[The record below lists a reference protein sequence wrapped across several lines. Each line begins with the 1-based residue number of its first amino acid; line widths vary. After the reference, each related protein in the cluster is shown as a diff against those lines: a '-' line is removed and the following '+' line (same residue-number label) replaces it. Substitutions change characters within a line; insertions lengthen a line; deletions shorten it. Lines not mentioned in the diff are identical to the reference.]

1 MTTTIKSKNQLEGRI
16 MRRIYF
22 IWFGRTVLPYII
34 IEGLVFSV
42 FIYLIGQYVFVAKVM
57 QYASLV
63 LANQSEYTITLT
75 SFTLDIFLR
84 TKLIVQIS
92 VLGSLTMFALVFKNL
107 IACIIQLAHTKNE
120 TNFNIRVL

>member
-63 LANQSEYTITLT
+63 LANQSEYPITLT

-107 IACIIQLAHTKNE
+107 IASIIQLAHTKNE

>member
-63 LANQSEYTITLT
+63 LANQSEYPITLT

-107 IACIIQLAHTKNE
+107 IACIVQLANTKNE